1 MGFLNPPPGSFD
13 ADTMAMLQQAFD
25 AAWSK
30 VQVGR
35 GIHPS
40 EQDAELKKILG
51 ERIMT
56 AAVAGETDPA
66 RLCRTAI
73 QGLFFSPDD
82 GECNEHLRFV

>member
-25 AAWSK
+25 SAWS
-30 VQVGR
+30 QLQAGR
-35 GIHPS
+35 GVHPPQ
-40 EQDAELKKILG
+40 QDAELKRILG
-51 ERIMT
+51 ERIMA

-82 GECNEHLRFV
+82 RERNEYLRFV